1 MTKKVYE
8 QFLPVIN
15 KNLNRE
21 ILTENLVTWDGVKE
35 EKI

>member
-8 QFLPVIN
+8 QFFTVIN
-15 KNLNRE
+15 KNLKWK

-35 EKI
+35 EKF